1 MGEKDFSVSDH
12 NPASRDLSLPAAF
25 FTVFLCVL
33 FGANAVAIKISLVG
47 LGPFTT
53 AAIRFSIS
61 SLAIFVWAKATGRPF
76 AFRRDKIAD
85 MLFVAVL
92 FTAQLSLFYVGLS
105 KTNASRG
112 TLIANLQPFF
122 TLFLAHLF
130 IPSDRITLRK
140 LIGILMGFSGI
151 AFVFLEKKGISAEF
165 RSGDLIMLCATFL
178 WALSAVY
185 VKRIIDDF
193 RPFQLVFYPIVLSI
207 PVFLVEALLWDARMV
222 VSLNAS
228 VVGAVLYQSLVTAAF
243 GFVAWNSLLQ
253 RYGAVALHSFL
264 FIMPVSGVVL
274 GGLVL
279 HEPITLR
286 ILLALAFIV
295 TGILIIHYRP
305 GRRIWPFFLYRG

>member
-1 MGEKDFSVSDH
+1 MPDH
-12 NPASRDLSLPAAF
+12 TPSSRDLSLPAAF
-25 FTVFLCVL
+25 FTVFLCML
-33 FGANAVAIKISLVG
+33 FGANAVAIKISLAG

-53 AAIRFSIS
+53 ATIRFSIS
-61 SLAIFVWAKATGRPF
+61 SLAISLWAWATGRPF

-130 IPSDRITLRK
+130 IPSDRITARK

-207 PVFLVEALLWDARMV
+207 PVFAVEALLWDQRMV
-222 VSLNAS
+222 IHLDATI
-228 VVGAVLYQSLVTAAF
+228 VGAVLYQSIVTAAF

-264 FIMPVSGVVL
+264 FIMPISGVVL

-279 HEPITLR
+279 HEPITPR
-286 ILLALAFIV
+286 ILLALGFIV
-295 TGILIIHYRP
+295 TGILTVHYRP
-305 GRRIWPFFLYRG
+305 EWRIWPFFLYRG